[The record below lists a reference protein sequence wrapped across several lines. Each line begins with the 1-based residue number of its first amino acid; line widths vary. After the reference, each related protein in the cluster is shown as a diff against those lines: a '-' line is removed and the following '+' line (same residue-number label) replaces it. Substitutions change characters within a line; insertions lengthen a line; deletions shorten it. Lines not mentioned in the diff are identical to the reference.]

1 MHQHIS
7 SLQII
12 PEEMYDTGHLLDHA
26 FLAEKE
32 FTKLIAETFVQKSRA
47 LKHTHVCDKVKTS
60 VKRRSAIYMIF
71 WGAPGHFRGGLGNVN
86 TAFPLLNASIIFRP
100 FGA

>member
-32 FTKLIAETFVQKSRA
+32 FTKLIAETFVHDPELSNIHMFVIK
-47 LKHTHVCDKVKTS
+47 
-60 VKRRSAIYMIF
+60 
-71 WGAPGHFRGGLGNVN
+71 
-86 TAFPLLNASIIFRP
+86 
-100 FGA
+100 

>member
-32 FTKLIAETFVQKSRA
+32 FTKLIAETFVHEGSRA
-47 LKHTHVCDKVKTS
+47 LKHTHVCDKVNK
-60 VKRRSAIYMIF
+60 
-71 WGAPGHFRGGLGNVN
+71 
-86 TAFPLLNASIIFRP
+86 PLLKDVQLYT
-100 FGA
+100 